1 MNARTQR
8 KGAFTLIELLIV
20 ITIIGILAVALIPRL
35 TGGPARARDAQ
46 RKGDLQQVAT
56 ALEFYAQDNGGLYPD
71 SSGAWTCVSDLSLSS
86 YLTTIPKDPSN
97 PAGAT
102 VPGACTN
109 GYSYRS
115 LNSRTGYLLL
125 ADLENNEDRAASGI
139 YLEDSVTG
147 ATISTSTTA
156 ATLFSGTAGNFTPC
170 TNMTTCSTGQD
181 VDYLIGR

>member
-35 TGGPARARDAQ
+35 TGGPARARDSQ

-71 SSGAWTCVSDLSLSS
+71 ASSGWTCVSGLPLSS

-97 PAGAT
+97 PTAAT
-102 VPGACTN
+102 VTGGCTN

-115 LNSRTGYLLL
+115 LNSRSGYLLL
-125 ADLENNEDRAASGI
+125 ADLENNEDRAPSGI
-139 YLEDSVTG
+139 YLESSVTG
-147 ATISTSTTA
+147 AIIGASTTA
-156 ATLFSGTAGNFTPC
+156 ATLFSGTAGNFTAC
-170 TNMTTCSTGQD
+170 TNTTTCATGQD
-181 VDYLIGR
+181 VDYVVGR